1 MVGIDIAAERERVAS
16 AIRDVIPDKWTVY
29 AAPRPS
35 VSLPAVIIRA
45 GRGDYL
51 RRVTANGWEVSLDVE
66 IVQGV
71 AAGEV
76 AYDILDA
83 GLALIMPKLL
93 TVEEIAANTVSTVD
107 TMRTEGGAPVVV
119 ASIPIVI

>member
-1 MVGIDIAAERERVAS
+1 VAS